1 MTDDSSPASCMQL
14 PLARAVGLG
23 KSLPPLHCEQG
34 GAVLLNT
41 QYPTHNAR
49 AQVAQ
54 ARFCSLPSAPLCAKD

>member
-14 PLARAVGLG
+14 PLARSVFLS

-41 QYPTHNAR
+41 SYSVHNATTQA
-49 AQVAQ
+49 AQ
-54 ARFCSLPSAPLCAKD
+54 SLL